1 MKSISMISQPEE
13 TWLDCLSSI
22 YPPTGVMVIGAGN
35 GSSIWVQWLYKKCV
49 NPVILVEGNQ
59 KQFQLLK
66 HNIPLNKEWVFLN
79 KIVIFGSEPHIFHY
93 VDNSRENGL
102 LSPEQ
107 LHSLW
112 PNIKCIGEEA
122 IHNGITLNSLQKSE
136 NLPLN
141 WLFID
146 CLPAPEILEHAGD
159 MLHRIEVVVSRVVI
173 QDEPFS
179 ASLKNLDKVL
189 NEVGMRRVHL
199 FQERH
204 PSIGYAIYTRNVA
217 LKITEAESLKEE
229 IKQQQRKISILQS
242 SLEQQ
247 SVEYELKIHDI
258 EKKHKL
264 EFEKILDKKNHIK
277 NELLK
282 LKNKLELSVINLNEF
297 HAVNENILSKYE
309 IHTDNVCTMMKK
321 IEEHQKEIYT
331 QINKNLPVL
340 IKKELDAKL
349 NKSVRHVEAF
359 ISIQQYLTH
368 GDCITG
374 FHGWPISPDM
384 GVFLLE
390 KIRERN
396 YDAIIEFGSGVSTL
410 LIAKGLMA
418 FNLFKDN
425 EDKCFISFDH
435 DEYYFTN
442 TQSLLAY
449 HGVESMVDLYLTPL
463 KEWSDCTGCYKYY
476 SCEDVLIEL
485 AKRIQDGSKR
495 LLVLVDG
502 PPGNTCAN
510 ARYPALPFMSHFI
523 SNHEID
529 WVLDDAY
536 RDEEK
541 LTAELWKKY
550 WSAENIQFT
559 HDFIKNEK
567 GMFFATT
574 YGRKSTS

>member
-247 SVEYELKIHDI
+247 SVEYKLKIHDI

-321 IEEHQKEIYT
+321 IEEQQKEIYT

-463 KEWSDCTGCYKYY
+463 KEWSDGTGCYKYY

-502 PPGNTCAN
+502 PSGNTCAN

>member
-247 SVEYELKIHDI
+247 SVEYKLKIHDI

-264 EFEKILDKKNHIK
+264 EFEKILDKKNYIK

-321 IEEHQKEIYT
+321 IEEQQKEIYT

-463 KEWSDCTGCYKYY
+463 KEWSDGTGCYKYY

>member
-247 SVEYELKIHDI
+247 SVEYKLKIHDI

-321 IEEHQKEIYT
+321 IEEQQKEIYT

-390 KIRERN
+390 RIRERN

-463 KEWSDCTGCYKYY
+463 KEWSDGTGCYKYY

>member
-1 MKSISMISQPEE
+1 
-13 TWLDCLSSI
+13 
-22 YPPTGVMVIGAGN
+22 
-35 GSSIWVQWLYKKCV
+35 
-49 NPVILVEGNQ
+49 
-59 KQFQLLK
+59 
-66 HNIPLNKEWVFLN
+66 
-79 KIVIFGSEPHIFHY
+79 
-93 VDNSRENGL
+93 
-102 LSPEQ
+102 
-107 LHSLW
+107 
-112 PNIKCIGEEA
+112 
-122 IHNGITLNSLQKSE
+122 
-136 NLPLN
+136 
-141 WLFID
+141 
-146 CLPAPEILEHAGD
+146 
-159 MLHRIEVVVSRVVI
+159 
-173 QDEPFS
+173 
-179 ASLKNLDKVL
+179 
-189 NEVGMRRVHL
+189 
-199 FQERH
+199 
-204 PSIGYAIYTRNVA
+204 
-217 LKITEAESLKEE
+217 
-229 IKQQQRKISILQS
+229 
-242 SLEQQ
+242 
-247 SVEYELKIHDI
+247 
-258 EKKHKL
+258 
-264 EFEKILDKKNHIK
+264 
-277 NELLK
+277 
-282 LKNKLELSVINLNEF
+282 F

-321 IEEHQKEIYT
+321 IEEQQKEIYT

>member
-1 MKSISMISQPEE
+1 MKEIIFNTKYNNKYLYLDGNIVFLHNNFFNSIDGS
-13 TWLDCLSSI
+13 TDKLDNYYTRKFIFLKEKLSKESKNI
-22 YPPTGVMVIGAGN
+22 TYTTNITPQIIKENIAN
-35 GSSIWVQWLYKKCV
+35 LK
-49 NPVILVEGNQ
+49 
-59 KQFQLLK
+59 QLLIEVTDGCNLACEYCGYGK
-66 HNIPLNKEWVFLN
+66 LYGNYDKRNGKMQSFQQVRILLDFLINEWNSQYNNSYKNNIYIGFYGGEPLLNFKLIHEVIEYLDSKCMNNIIFQYNMTTNAMLLDRYMDYLKEKQVHLLISIDGNKEN
-79 KIVIFGSEPHIFHY
+79 HSYRITKTGK
-93 VDNSRENGL
+93 NSFDTVY
-102 LSPEQ
+102 S
-107 LHSLW
+107 
-112 PNIKCIGEEA
+112 NI
-122 IHNGITLNSLQKSE
+122 
-136 NLPLN
+136 
-141 WLFID
+141 
-146 CLPAPEILEHAGD
+146 
-159 MLHRIEVVVSRVVI
+159 
-173 QDEPFS
+173 
-179 ASLKNLDKVL
+179 
-189 NEVGMRRVHL
+189 
-199 FQERH
+199 
-204 PSIGYAIYTRNVA
+204 
-217 LKITEAESLKEE
+217 
-229 IKQQQRKISILQS
+229 
-242 SLEQQ
+242 
-247 SVEYELKIHDI
+247 
-258 EKKHKL
+258 
-264 EFEKILDKKNHIK
+264 
-277 NELLK
+277 LK

-321 IEEHQKEIYT
+321 IEEQQKEIYT

-463 KEWSDCTGCYKYY
+463 KEWSDGTGCYKYY

>member
-49 NPVILVEGNQ
+49 NPVILVEGSQ

-282 LKNKLELSVINLNEF
+282 LK
-297 HAVNENILSKYE
+297 
-309 IHTDNVCTMMKK
+309 
-321 IEEHQKEIYT
+321 
-331 QINKNLPVL
+331 
-340 IKKELDAKL
+340 
-349 NKSVRHVEAF
+349 
-359 ISIQQYLTH
+359 
-368 GDCITG
+368 
-374 FHGWPISPDM
+374 
-384 GVFLLE
+384 
-390 KIRERN
+390 
-396 YDAIIEFGSGVSTL
+396 
-410 LIAKGLMA
+410 
-418 FNLFKDN
+418 
-425 EDKCFISFDH
+425 
-435 DEYYFTN
+435 
-442 TQSLLAY
+442 
-449 HGVESMVDLYLTPL
+449 
-463 KEWSDCTGCYKYY
+463 
-476 SCEDVLIEL
+476 
-485 AKRIQDGSKR
+485 
-495 LLVLVDG
+495 
-502 PPGNTCAN
+502 
-510 ARYPALPFMSHFI
+510 
-523 SNHEID
+523 
-529 WVLDDAY
+529 
-536 RDEEK
+536 
-541 LTAELWKKY
+541 
-550 WSAENIQFT
+550 
-559 HDFIKNEK
+559 
-567 GMFFATT
+567 
-574 YGRKSTS
+574 

>member
-247 SVEYELKIHDI
+247 SVEYKLKIHDI

-321 IEEHQKEIYT
+321 IEEQQKEIYT

-368 GDCITG
+368 DDCITG

-463 KEWSDCTGCYKYY
+463 KEWSDGTGCYKYY

>member
-247 SVEYELKIHDI
+247 SVEYKLKIHDI

-321 IEEHQKEIYT
+321 IEEQQKEIYT

-463 KEWSDCTGCYKYY
+463 KEWSDGTGCYKYY

-502 PPGNTCAN
+502 LPGNTCAN

>member
-247 SVEYELKIHDI
+247 SVEYKLKIHDI

-264 EFEKILDKKNHIK
+264 EIEKILDKKNHIK

-321 IEEHQKEIYT
+321 IEEQQKEIYT

-463 KEWSDCTGCYKYY
+463 KEWSDGTGCYKYY

>member
-1 MKSISMISQPEE
+1 M
-13 TWLDCLSSI
+13 
-22 YPPTGVMVIGAGN
+22 
-35 GSSIWVQWLYKKCV
+35 
-49 NPVILVEGNQ
+49 
-59 KQFQLLK
+59 
-66 HNIPLNKEWVFLN
+66 
-79 KIVIFGSEPHIFHY
+79 
-93 VDNSRENGL
+93 
-102 LSPEQ
+102 
-107 LHSLW
+107 
-112 PNIKCIGEEA
+112 
-122 IHNGITLNSLQKSE
+122 
-136 NLPLN
+136 
-141 WLFID
+141 
-146 CLPAPEILEHAGD
+146 
-159 MLHRIEVVVSRVVI
+159 
-173 QDEPFS
+173 
-179 ASLKNLDKVL
+179 
-189 NEVGMRRVHL
+189 
-199 FQERH
+199 
-204 PSIGYAIYTRNVA
+204 
-217 LKITEAESLKEE
+217 
-229 IKQQQRKISILQS
+229 
-242 SLEQQ
+242 
-247 SVEYELKIHDI
+247 
-258 EKKHKL
+258 
-264 EFEKILDKKNHIK
+264 
-277 NELLK
+277 
-282 LKNKLELSVINLNEF
+282 ELSVINLNEF

-321 IEEHQKEIYT
+321 IEEQQKEIYT

-502 PPGNTCAN
+502 PLGNTCAN

>member
-321 IEEHQKEIYT
+321 IEEQQKEIYT

-463 KEWSDCTGCYKYY
+463 KEWSDCTGWYKYY

>member
-264 EFEKILDKKNHIK
+264 EYEKILDKKNHIK

-282 LKNKLELSVINLNEF
+282 LKINW
-297 HAVNENILSKYE
+297 S
-309 IHTDNVCTMMKK
+309 
-321 IEEHQKEIYT
+321 
-331 QINKNLPVL
+331 
-340 IKKELDAKL
+340 
-349 NKSVRHVEAF
+349 
-359 ISIQQYLTH
+359 YL
-368 GDCITG
+368 
-374 FHGWPISPDM
+374 
-384 GVFLLE
+384 
-390 KIRERN
+390 
-396 YDAIIEFGSGVSTL
+396 L
-410 LIAKGLMA
+410 LI
-418 FNLFKDN
+418 
-425 EDKCFISFDH
+425 
-435 DEYYFTN
+435 
-442 TQSLLAY
+442 
-449 HGVESMVDLYLTPL
+449 
-463 KEWSDCTGCYKYY
+463 
-476 SCEDVLIEL
+476 
-485 AKRIQDGSKR
+485 
-495 LLVLVDG
+495 
-502 PPGNTCAN
+502 
-510 ARYPALPFMSHFI
+510 
-523 SNHEID
+523 
-529 WVLDDAY
+529 
-536 RDEEK
+536 
-541 LTAELWKKY
+541 
-550 WSAENIQFT
+550 
-559 HDFIKNEK
+559 
-567 GMFFATT
+567 
-574 YGRKSTS
+574 

>member
-189 NEVGMRRVHL
+189 NEVGMRRGHL

-247 SVEYELKIHDI
+247 SVEYKLKIHDI

-321 IEEHQKEIYT
+321 IEEQQKEIYT

-463 KEWSDCTGCYKYY
+463 KEWSDGTGCYKYY

>member
-247 SVEYELKIHDI
+247 SVEYKLKIHDI

-321 IEEHQKEIYT
+321 IEEQQKEIYT

-463 KEWSDCTGCYKYY
+463 KEWSDGTGCYKYY

-541 LTAELWKKY
+541 LTVELWKKY

>member
-159 MLHRIEVVVSRVVI
+159 MLHRIEVVVSMVVI

-247 SVEYELKIHDI
+247 SVEYKLKIHDI

-321 IEEHQKEIYT
+321 IEEQQKEIYT

-463 KEWSDCTGCYKYY
+463 KEWSDGTGCYKYY

>member
-247 SVEYELKIHDI
+247 SVEYKLKIHDI

-321 IEEHQKEIYT
+321 IEEQQKEIYT

-463 KEWSDCTGCYKYY
+463 KEWSDGTGCYKYY

-495 LLVLVDG
+495 LLVLV
-502 PPGNTCAN
+502 NTCAN

>member
-66 HNIPLNKEWVFLN
+66 HNIPLNKGWVFLN

-93 VDNSRENGL
+93 VDNSRESGL

-247 SVEYELKIHDI
+247 SVEYKLKIHDI
-258 EKKHKL
+258 EKKH
-264 EFEKILDKKNHIK
+264 
-277 NELLK
+277 
-282 LKNKLELSVINLNEF
+282 
-297 HAVNENILSKYE
+297 
-309 IHTDNVCTMMKK
+309 
-321 IEEHQKEIYT
+321 
-331 QINKNLPVL
+331 
-340 IKKELDAKL
+340 
-349 NKSVRHVEAF
+349 
-359 ISIQQYLTH
+359 
-368 GDCITG
+368 
-374 FHGWPISPDM
+374 
-384 GVFLLE
+384 
-390 KIRERN
+390 
-396 YDAIIEFGSGVSTL
+396 
-410 LIAKGLMA
+410 
-418 FNLFKDN
+418 
-425 EDKCFISFDH
+425 
-435 DEYYFTN
+435 
-442 TQSLLAY
+442 
-449 HGVESMVDLYLTPL
+449 
-463 KEWSDCTGCYKYY
+463 
-476 SCEDVLIEL
+476 
-485 AKRIQDGSKR
+485 
-495 LLVLVDG
+495 
-502 PPGNTCAN
+502 
-510 ARYPALPFMSHFI
+510 
-523 SNHEID
+523 
-529 WVLDDAY
+529 
-536 RDEEK
+536 
-541 LTAELWKKY
+541 
-550 WSAENIQFT
+550 
-559 HDFIKNEK
+559 
-567 GMFFATT
+567 
-574 YGRKSTS
+574 

>member
-247 SVEYELKIHDI
+247 SVEYKLKIHDI

-282 LKNKLELSVINLNEF
+282 LKNKLELFVINLNEF

-321 IEEHQKEIYT
+321 IEEQQKEIYT

-463 KEWSDCTGCYKYY
+463 KEWSDGTGCYKYY

>member
-22 YPPTGVMVIGAGN
+22 YPPTGVMVVGAGN

-49 NPVILVEGNQ
+49 NHVILVEGNQ

-93 VDNSRENGL
+93 VDNSRESGL

-112 PNIKCIGEEA
+112 PNIKCIDEEV

-173 QDEPFS
+173 QDDPFS

-204 PSIGYAIYTRNVA
+204 PSIGYAIYTRNLA
-217 LKITEAESLKEE
+217 LKIIEAESLKAE
-229 IKQQQRKISILQS
+229 IKQQQRKINILQS

-247 SVEYELKIHDI
+247 SAEYKLKINNI
-258 EKKHKL
+258 EKNHKL
-264 EFEKILDKKNHIK
+264 ELDKILDKKNHIE
-277 NELLK
+277 NELLE
-282 LKNKLELSVINLNEF
+282 LKNKSELSVINLNEF

-309 IHTDNVCTMMKK
+309 MHTDNVCAMMQK
-321 IEEHQKEIYT
+321 IEKQQKEIYI

-349 NKSVRHVEAF
+349 NKSVRHVESF

-435 DEYYFTN
+435 DEYYFAN
-442 TQSLLAY
+442 TQNMLAY
-449 HGVESMVDLYLTPL
+449 HGVESMVDLHLAPL
-463 KEWSDCTGCYKYY
+463 KEWSDSTGRYKYY

-485 AKRIQDGSKR
+485 AKRLRDGPKR

-541 LTAELWKKY
+541 LTAELWAKY

-574 YGRKSTS
+574 YGKNFIS

>member
-204 PSIGYAIYTRNVA
+204 SSIGYAIYTRNVA

-247 SVEYELKIHDI
+247 SVEYKLKIHDI

-321 IEEHQKEIYT
+321 IEEQQKEIYT

-463 KEWSDCTGCYKYY
+463 KEWSDGTGCYKYY

>member
-247 SVEYELKIHDI
+247 SVEYKLKIHDI

-321 IEEHQKEIYT
+321 IEEQQKEIYT

-374 FHGWPISPDM
+374 FHCWPISPDM

-410 LIAKGLMA
+410 LIAKGLIA

-463 KEWSDCTGCYKYY
+463 KEWSDGTGCYKYY

>member
-189 NEVGMRRVHL
+189 NEVGMRRAHL

-321 IEEHQKEIYT
+321 IEEQQKEIYT

>member
-122 IHNGITLNSLQKSE
+122 IYNGITLNSLQKSE

-247 SVEYELKIHDI
+247 SVEYKLKIHDI

-321 IEEHQKEIYT
+321 IEEQQKEIYT

-463 KEWSDCTGCYKYY
+463 KEWSDGTGCYKYY